1 MCAFLFFF
9 FLFFPVPKRCSEG
22 KRDNEL
28 LLVGSSKHMLQA
40 KQGVGQGSDGC
51 WLFGAKGEAEGS
63 KRKGRSGR
71 RDSILGIG
79 VRTWIGFIGQWMR

>member
-1 MCAFLFFF
+1 MRFFI
-9 FLFFPVPKRCSEG
+9 LFFPVPKRCSEG

-51 WLFGAKGEAEGS
+51 WLVGAKGEAEGS